1 MRYCKNCGLLA
12 PLDADH
18 CPQCGA
24 PLPPDP
30 AVRPGQAPGAPLY
43 HDPEPDAPDAPI
55 PALTPWATLGA
66 LLYPLYSRYY
76 KFVNAVMAL
85 LLLWCAWKIIS
96 V

>member
-1 MRYCKNCGLLA
+1 MVNVHILMLGIAAYSGYI
-12 PLDADH
+12 
-18 CPQCGA
+18 
-24 PLPPDP
+24 LPHGYTAP
-30 AVRPGQAPGAPLY
+30 AVLCFSVIMAACAATGNL
-43 HDPEPDAPDAPI
+43 I
-55 PALTPWATLGA
+55 WATLGA

>member
-1 MRYCKNCGLLA
+1 MLCFSVIMAACAATGNL
-12 PLDADH
+12 
-18 CPQCGA
+18 
-24 PLPPDP
+24 
-30 AVRPGQAPGAPLY
+30 
-43 HDPEPDAPDAPI
+43 I
-55 PALTPWATLGA
+55 WATLGA

>member
-1 MRYCKNCGLLA
+1 MLLCHHGCLLRHRETTPKNL
-12 PLDADH
+12 
-18 CPQCGA
+18 
-24 PLPPDP
+24 
-30 AVRPGQAPGAPLY
+30 
-43 HDPEPDAPDAPI
+43 I
-55 PALTPWATLGA
+55 WATLGA